1 MKDETMTNP
10 LYIPDALTEDDVD
23 VVATLIA
30 KLAAIRSQVA
40 ELQRQAEAEPK
51 ELTDKELIA

>member
-1 MKDETMTNP
+1 MTNP
-10 LYIPDALTEDDVD
+10 LYIPDSLTEDDVD
-23 VVATLIA
+23 VVAALIA

-40 ELQRQAEAEPK
+40 DLQRQDKAEPK

>member
-1 MKDETMTNP
+1 MTNP
-10 LYIPDALTEDDVD
+10 LYIPDSLTEDDVD

-40 ELQRQAEAEPK
+40 ELQRREATEPK